1 MSRLTSFQMPKTKQT
16 RAVAK
21 LAKAIASPA
30 PEPPS
35 VCDKADA
42 LFRFAHE
49 CCRQHRRYSRL
60 VEIEADDDEQT
71 AALRLV
77 ALCDELLIE
86 AATAYEQS
94 CGGNGNHRNDEWW
107 RQANALWHACREYA
121 RRHSL
126 AERASGEFRAHDA
139 NKLAE
144 LHVEYDLEASAL
156 LALQHA
162 VEAYRKVRPAAD
174 LNGAARG

>member
-1 MSRLTSFQMPKTKQT
+1 MPKTKQP
-16 RAVAK
+16 RAVARK
-21 LAKAIASPA
+21 ATAIAPT
-30 PEPPS
+30 PEPS
-35 VCDKADA
+35 VCEKADA

-60 VEIEADDDEQT
+60 VEIEADEDEQT

-77 ALCDELLIE
+77 ALCDELLLE
-86 AATAYEQS
+86 AANAYEQS
-94 CGGNGNHRNDEWW
+94 CAGKGNHRNDEWW
-107 RQANALWHACREYA
+107 HPANTLWLACREYA

-126 AERASGEFRAHDA
+126 AERASGEFRAHGAD
-139 NKLAE
+139 KLAE
-144 LHVEYDLEASAL
+144 LHMEYDLEASAL

-162 VEAYRKVRPAAD
+162 VEGYRKVRPEAD